1 MNKYIRVKN
10 INREFQISA
19 DQNLCEKQSLVL
31 RDWQGPDNR
40 LLNGLMLSLFA
51 LQSPQLQ
58 RLHSLQTYER
68 IYILWVKTRCFPWCC
83 TVCWGWMTST
93 PTNSALPPTF
103 KPALP
108 TSHRD
113 THFRALQ
120 PPPPKLPR
128 TGGRQAQCCPSLWLL
143 CAGCWQ
149 CPTAQQLSVQ
159 VNCLSWAT
167 TATISKWSYGD
178 LANSLKQRE
187 LPLGEATLWNAAF
200 TGTIWPFFFPHRN
213 MLSQQA
219 KSPET
224 MENIPTTAIKLQQIS
239 QAILSKSTVCSLLT
253 FPHCRAP
260 SLSLAVMRN

>member
-1 MNKYIRVKN
+1 VGEDKV
-10 INREFQISA
+10 F
-19 DQNLCEKQSLVL
+19 SLVL
-31 RDWQGPDNR
+31 YCLLR
-40 LLNGLMLSLFA
+40 LDDKHPNQPCSATHLQACIAPIPSRYT
-51 LQSPQLQ
+51 LQSSPASASKAPQD
-58 RLHSLQTYER
+58 RRQTSSV
-68 IYILWVKTRCFPWCC
+68 LPVL
-83 TVCWGWMTST
+83 VT
-93 PTNSALPPTF
+93 PL
-103 KPALP
+103 
-108 TSHRD
+108 
-113 THFRALQ
+113 
-120 PPPPKLPR
+120 
-128 TGGRQAQCCPSLWLL
+128 
-143 CAGCWQ
+143 CWQ

-178 LANSLKQRE
+178 LANSLEQRE

-239 QAILSKSTVCSLLT
+239 QAILSKRTVCSLLT